1 MDSGGGRIYSMYET
15 LCTVAD
21 MGGHRGAGRCMYMH
35 GNENL
40 SMLYSKGDTD
50 EDRMIQGRSC

>member
-1 MDSGGGRIYSMYET
+1 MGAGEYT
-15 LCTVAD
+15 VCTKR
-21 MGGHRGAGRCMYMH
+21 GHRGAGRCMYMH

-50 EDRMIQGRSC
+50 EDRIIQGRLC